1 MTAVAGRGEVET
13 ALGPVPLAELG
24 PTLGHEHVFIN
35 LMRER
40 RGDGLL
46 HDEAAAVEELGH
58 FARQGGRTIVD
69 LTTAELTPGSVP
81 DADPTFTATHPG
93 QTREPASILA
103 LQRVSRATGVNVV
116 LGTGRYRDP
125 FIDRDL
131 VDRLGVDGL
140 AEEMVRDLE
149 EGFPGTD
156 ARAGIIGEVGCD
168 RWYISATEERVLRAA
183 ASASRQT
190 GAAIYL
196 HAARWPVGLAML
208 DLLEECGVDLR
219 WVCVGHLDL
228 VPDVEVAVEVA
239 RRGAFVGLDSMYS
252 RQVGRGVV
260 ERVRRLAEHS
270 ALGQVIL
277 SQDVCVASM
286 WRRNGGHGYG
296 YVLGELRDDLAAAG
310 IDAATFE
317 SMVTDNP
324 ARLLAGGH
332 RPT

>member
-1 MTAVAGRGEVET
+1 MTTNGTVET
-13 ALGPVPLAELG
+13 ALGPVTLDGLG

-46 HDEAAAVEELGH
+46 HDEAVATEELGV
-58 FARQGGRTIVD
+58 FADQGGRTIVD
-69 LTTAELTPGSVP
+69 LTTSELTPGSVP
-81 DADPTFTATHPG
+81 GADPAFTATHPG
-93 QTREPASILA
+93 QTREPASIRA
-103 LQRVSRATGVNVV
+103 LQRVSRTSGVNIV

-125 FIDRDL
+125 YLDRDL

-149 EGFPGTD
+149 EGFPGTT

-168 RWYISATEERVLRAA
+168 QWFVSATEERVLRAA
-183 ASASRQT
+183 ARASLRT

-208 DLLEECGVDLR
+208 DLLEECGVDPR
-219 WVCVGHLDL
+219 VICVGHLDL

-252 RQVGRGVV
+252 RQVGAGVV
-260 ERVRRLAEHS
+260 ERVQRLAEEA
-270 ALGQVIL
+270 ALDRVIL
-277 SQDVCVASM
+277 SQDVCVTSM
-286 WRRNGGHGYG
+286 LQRNGGLGYG
-296 YVLGELRDDLAAAG
+296 YVLGELREDLLAAG
-310 IDAATFE
+310 VDDATFD
-317 SMVTDNP
+317 SIVTENP
-324 ARLLAGGH
+324 RRLLSSAHEG
-332 RPT
+332 